1 MSNKT
6 SNQSHI
12 EIRSEKVRNII
23 GTNPPK
29 FISLGIVIIILVFFV
44 FFAFVLNLP
53 FPYGS
58 GETIFQHFFLTQL

>member
-23 GTNPPK
+23 GANPPK
-29 FISLGIVIIILVFFV
+29 FISWGIVIIILFFLVFFV
-44 FFAFVLNLP
+44 FVLNLP
-53 FPYGS
+53 YPYGS
-58 GETIFQHFFLTQL
+58 GETIFQHFF